1 MIELVRSADTTELLK
16 DPLAFSLLSHI
27 ALSIKTDNKFSVLEL
42 EKGEAL
48 ISCND
53 YMGMT
58 RGECRGVLERLVKW
72 KMIGVKSTSNG
83 TVVKMLHYRVFNPF
97 KKKGE
102 PATKKQM
109 EDIKTIIEHLNK
121 KGGKSYKPEGAKTIS
136 CIVARMQEGFEV
148 EHFIRAIDYKV
159 EEWTGTEWEKFLRPE
174 TLFGTKFEGYLNQAP
189 SPKPKQIDGC
199 VVCGENK
206 SVMRTI
212 NGKKHC
218 IDCADML

>member
-1 MIELVRSADTTELLK
+1 MIELVRSVDTTELLK

-58 RGECRGVLERLVKW
+58 RGECRGALERLVKW

-97 KKKGE
+97 KKKGK

-121 KGGKSYKPEGAKTIS
+121 KGGYGYKAESGYVQKH
-136 CIVARMQEGFEV
+136 IVARLKEGFV
-148 EHFIRAIDYKV
+148 VDDFKRVVDLMV
-159 EEWTGTEWEKFLRPE
+159 GEWTGTEWEKFLRPE
-174 TLFGTKFEGYLNQAP
+174 TLFGTKFEGYLNRAP

-199 VVCGENK
+199 VVCGEIK